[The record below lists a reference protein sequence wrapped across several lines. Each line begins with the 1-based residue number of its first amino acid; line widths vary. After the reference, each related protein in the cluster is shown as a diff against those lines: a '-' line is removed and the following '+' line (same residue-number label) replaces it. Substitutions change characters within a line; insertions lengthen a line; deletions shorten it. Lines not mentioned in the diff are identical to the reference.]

1 MGSRRWNKIMLLNK
15 YIYHELPPPKRC
27 VWMVPLQSP
36 ALSHDVVFVRGV
48 SWVRRYFWY
57 IWMHACRWVLI
68 VIARLFYVRMILP
81 SSFLIHVQ
89 ILNQRNLARN
99 LESCLNWLF
108 DTKLALH
115 DGENSVRYLV
125 LKENQVKLMIFPF
138 SVKSMFLNL
147 LNKYIL
153 ICILMLSVWWEYC
166 IYHYSI

>member
-1 MGSRRWNKIMLLNK
+1 
-15 YIYHELPPPKRC
+15 
-27 VWMVPLQSP
+27 
-36 ALSHDVVFVRGV
+36 
-48 SWVRRYFWY
+48 
-57 IWMHACRWVLI
+57 MHACRWVLI

-147 LNKYIL
+147 LNKYIFDL
-153 ICILMLSVWWEYC
+153 YIDVKCVVRILYLPLFNLRGKLYIGIFV
-166 IYHYSI
+166 